1 VYPAIKW
8 LIQNLENYK
17 RSYGIKMKSAKTF
30 IAILLA
36 VIMAVAFALP
46 AMAASV
52 GTSVTVSSGAGTA
65 PLVKALWAHDGGTDV
80 TSETADPTHTTV
92 GVQILPT
99 QGYQASHDITF
110 VAVVTDA
117 NGVSN
122 LTHVYADIINPD
134 GSLKFEVELTRHS
147 TDDFSVTEF
156 DAAYNANMVTVN
168 TLSSKADIDEE
179 LNQQLAAKY
188 WGTYHFD
195 NCQLTG
201 TYQIV
206 INALNVQTLVGT
218 FGGSF
223 LWAPLTAADFDFN
236 AVNYG
241 NVTMNVHKQVGGDW
255 TFNSPVGTA
264 PSPNPATIRNIGNTY
279 LRMTVKED
287 DMGLGST
294 QINGVTT
301 WNLAYD
307 FRLGDGDIAPGTTIG
322 MVNYLPAVAKGGN
335 LTGAA
340 SVSSLQILNLCAV
353 SKVDFS
359 IQVNKDLTPGVAK
372 SGTMIIGAAQ
382 ATPTGPNGGFLST
395 DPTIV
400 GTKVLPTN

>member
-1 VYPAIKW
+1 
-8 LIQNLENYK
+8 
-17 RSYGIKMKSAKTF
+17 MKSAKAF
-30 IAILLA
+30 IGILFA
-36 VIMAVAFALP
+36 VIMAVSMAIPAL
-46 AMAASV
+46 ADSV
-52 GTSVTVSSGAGTA
+52 STGVTVSSGAGTA
-65 PLVKALWAHDGGTDV
+65 PIVLALWAHDGGSNV
-80 TSETADPTHTTV
+80 TSESADPSHATV

-110 VAVVTDA
+110 VAVVTDG
-117 NGVSN
+117 NGVAN
-122 LTHVYADIINPD
+122 LTHVYADITNPD

-147 TDDFSVTEF
+147 TDDFSQTEF
-156 DAAYNANMVTVN
+156 DAAYNDNMVTVN
-168 TLSSKADIDEE
+168 SPATQATIDEQ

-201 TYQIV
+201 TYGIT
-206 INALNVQTLVGT
+206 INALNVQTLVGS

-223 LWAPLTAADFDFN
+223 LWAPLAAADFDFN

-241 NVTMNVHKQVGGDW
+241 NVTMNVHKQIGGNWVFD
-255 TFNSPVGTA
+255 SPVATA
-264 PSPNPATIRNIGNTY
+264 PTNPATIRNIGNTY
-279 LRMTVKED
+279 LRMTIKED

-301 WNLAYD
+301 WNVMYD
-307 FRLGDGDIAPGTTIG
+307 FRLGDGDIAPGTTNG

-340 SVSSLQILNLCAV
+340 SVSSLQILNLCALA
-353 SKVDFS
+353 KVDFS
-359 IQVNKDLTPGVAK
+359 IQVNKDLTPGTPK

-382 ATPTGPNGGFLST
+382 ATPTGNNGGFLST

-400 GTKVLPTN
+400 GTKVLPTP

>member
-1 VYPAIKW
+1 
-8 LIQNLENYK
+8 
-17 RSYGIKMKSAKTF
+17 MKSARIL
-30 IAILLA
+30 IAILLT
-36 VIMAVAFALP
+36 VIMAVATALP
-46 AMAASV
+46 ALADSV
-52 GTSVTVSSGAGTA
+52 STGVTVTSGSGTA
-65 PLVKALWAHDGGTDV
+65 PVVKALWAHDGGNDV
-80 TSETADPTHTTV
+80 TSETADPSHATP

-110 VAVVTDA
+110 AAIVTDA

-122 LTHVYADIINPD
+122 LTHVFADIYNPD
-134 GSLKFEVELTRHS
+134 GSLKFEVELTRHM
-147 TDDFSVTEF
+147 TDDASVTLF
-156 DAAYNANMVTVN
+156 DAAYNAGMVTVN
-168 TLSSKADIDEE
+168 STAVDPGNGQPINKADIDEE
-179 LNQQLAAKY
+179 LNQSLAKKF

-201 TYQIV
+201 TYGIT
-206 INALNVQTLVGT
+206 INAFNTQTLVGS
-218 FGGSF
+218 FSGSF
-223 LWAPLTAADFDFN
+223 LWAPLTAAEFDFN

-241 NVTMNVHKQVGGDW
+241 NVTMNVHKQIGGNW
-255 TFNSPVGTA
+255 IMESPVATA
-264 PSPNPATIRNIGNTY
+264 PNPNPATIRNIGNTY

-287 DMGLGST
+287 DLGLGST

-301 WNLAYD
+301 WNVMYD
-307 FRLGDGDIAPGTTIG
+307 FRLGDGDIAPGTTNG

-335 LTGAA
+335 LGGAA
-340 SVSSLQILNLCAV
+340 SVSSLQILNLCALA
-353 SKVDFS
+353 KVDFS

-400 GTKVLPTN
+400 GTKVLPTP

>member
-1 VYPAIKW
+1 
-8 LIQNLENYK
+8 
-17 RSYGIKMKSAKTF
+17 MKSAKMLL
-30 IAILLA
+30 AILLVA
-36 VIMAVAFALP
+36 IMAVSIALP
-46 AMAASV
+46 VMADSV
-52 GTSVTVSSGAGTA
+52 GTSVTVSSGSGAA
-65 PLVKALWAHDGGTDV
+65 PLVEALWAHDGGTNV
-80 TSETADPTHTTV
+80 TSETADPSHTTP

-99 QGYQASHDITF
+99 QGYQALHDITF
-110 VAVVTDA
+110 VAVVTDG

-122 LTHVYADIINPD
+122 LTHVYADIMNPD

-147 TDDFSVTEF
+147 TDDFSMTEF
-156 DAAYNANMVTVN
+156 DSAYNDGMVTVN
-168 TLSSKADIDEE
+168 SPAYSKSVIDDQ

-201 TYQIV
+201 TYAIV
-206 INALNVQTLVGT
+206 IKALNVQTLVGT

-223 LWAPLTAADFDFN
+223 LWAPLTAAEFDFN

-241 NVTMNVHKQVGGDW
+241 TVTMGVHKQIGGDY
-255 TFNSPVGTA
+255 TFNTPVATA

-294 QINGVTT
+294 MINNVTT
-301 WNLAYD
+301 WNVSYD

-322 MVNYLPAVAKGGN
+322 MVNYLPAVVKGGN
-335 LTGAA
+335 LAGAA
-340 SVSSLQILNLCAV
+340 SVSSLQILNLCATV
-353 SKVDFS
+353 KVDFS
-359 IQVNKDLTPGVAK
+359 IQVNKDITPGVAK
-372 SGTMIIGAAQ
+372 TGTMIIGAAQ
-382 ATPTGPNGGFLST
+382 ATPTGSFGGFMST

-400 GTKVLPTN
+400 GTAVLPVPAS